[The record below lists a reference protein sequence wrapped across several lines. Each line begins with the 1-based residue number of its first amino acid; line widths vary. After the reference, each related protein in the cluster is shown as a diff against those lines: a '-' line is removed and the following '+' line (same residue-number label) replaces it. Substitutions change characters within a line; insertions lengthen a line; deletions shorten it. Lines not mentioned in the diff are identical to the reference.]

1 MSHSYFIRKSSLIRY
16 NPASISIKHLLDHG
30 QGSNTHKSFLFLKKE
45 LPTRL
50 ANMIMELQLLP
61 EPLRKQKEC
70 AQILNDYISSF
81 RDLTQ
86 FDIKSGSSEDLESFT
101 ESLNMIRRRHLDTV
115 PLMAQAV
122 FKMTN
127 VPHARADGVTDT
139 VQYFLDRLYTNRSQ
153 LRKTGTN
160 LTITFKSSG
169 FPFTC
174 WCHTTTPCLA
184 PQRL

>member
-1 MSHSYFIRKSSLIRY
+1 MSHSYFIRKTSLIRY

-70 AQILNDYISSF
+70 AQLLNDYITSF

-101 ESLNMIRRRHLDTV
+101 ESLNLIRRRHLDTV

-122 FKMTN
+122 FKMSN
-127 VPHARADGVTDT
+127 VSQSDGVTDT
-139 VQYFLDRLYTNRSQ
+139 IQYFLDRLYTNRYIG
-153 LRKTGTN
+153 LE
-160 LTITFKSSG
+160 
-169 FPFTC
+169 
-174 WCHTTTPCLA
+174 
-184 PQRL
+184 